1 MIYIFWISFLFI
13 FYAYIGYPFILLMWA
28 KIRTKPIKKD
38 YIEPAVSIIIA
49 AYNEEKFIGQKIEN
63 CLALDYPRDKFEV
76 IVVSDGS
83 DDQTNEIVK
92 GFEPKGIRFYFYEGR
107 KGKAFALNLGISK
120 SQGEII
126 FFTDARQILER
137 DSLKG
142 LVANFN
148 DPSVATVSGELIL
161 LAQEESTESKGIG
174 LYWKI
179 EKWMRKRE
187 SQISSVLGATGSVY
201 ACRKQFV
208 KPIPVQTIL
217 DDVLIPFRG
226 ILAGYRS
233 IFEVEAR
240 AFDLVSNNVAKEFR
254 RKVRT
259 LSGNYQLMML
269 EPSLLNPFKN
279 PVFFQFLSHKVARLI
294 VPYALIFLL
303 ISSFFLRSPIYK
315 IFCGLQVAF
324 YLLALFSRWGPN
336 NFFGKI
342 MEASGTLCLLNLAAL
357 VSFFKF
363 ATNPGR
369 IEWEKT

>member
-1 MIYIFWISFLFI
+1 MRIVFWVSFFFI
-13 FYAYIGYPFILLMWA
+13 FYTYVGYPLILLVWA
-28 KIRTKPIKKD
+28 RIRTRPINKK
-38 YIEPAVSIIIA
+38 YIEPTVSIIIA
-49 AYNEEKFIGQKIEN
+49 AHNEEKFIDQKLQN
-63 CLALDYPRDKFEV
+63 CLSLDYPKDKLQVLV
-76 IVVSDGS
+76 ISDGS
-83 DDQTNEIVK
+83 DDRTNEIVK
-92 GFEPKGIRFYFYEGR
+92 QFEHEGINFYSYEAR

-120 SQGEII
+120 CQGEII

-137 DSLKG
+137 NSLRE
-142 LVANFN
+142 LVGNFA
-148 DPSVATVSGELIL
+148 DKSVAVVSGELVL
-161 LAQEESTESKGIG
+161 LMEEENSVSKGIG

-179 EKWMRKRE
+179 EKWMRKKE
-187 SQISSVLGATGSVY
+187 SQINSVLGATGSIY
-201 ACRKQFV
+201 ACRKRFV

-233 IFEVEAR
+233 IFEVEAK
-240 AFDLVSNNVAKEFR
+240 AFDLVSDNAAKEFR

-259 LSGNYQLMML
+259 LSGNYQLMIL

-303 ISSFFLRSPIYK
+303 ISSFFLRSPIYN

-336 NFFGKI
+336 NFFGKM
-342 MEASGTLCLLNLAAL
+342 MEASATLCLLNLAVL

-363 ATNPGR
+363 AANPGR
-369 IEWEKT
+369 IQWEKT